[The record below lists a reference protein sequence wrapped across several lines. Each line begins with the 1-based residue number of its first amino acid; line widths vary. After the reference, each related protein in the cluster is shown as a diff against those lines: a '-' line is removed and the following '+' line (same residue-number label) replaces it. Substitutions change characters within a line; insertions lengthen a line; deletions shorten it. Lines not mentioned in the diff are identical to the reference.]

1 VTLADLTWVSNVG
14 PGTVITIAGFLAILY
29 QLRGLVAGEQKE
41 RISALEHKVDE
52 LKSRPRRGER
62 VEGAVRGGAAV
73 HRPEL
78 ATRLE
83 ATLHA
88 VAEQLSILVAL
99 SERQI
104 QMLDP
109 DGTSVPRR
117 HTGFRRS
124 YDPKE

>member
-52 LKSRPRRGER
+52 LKHDL
-62 VEGAVRGGAAV
+62 AVANEWKARYEEARQYTA
-73 HRPEL
+73 PEL